1 MYILLTA
8 LNKPP
13 YNSEKRISTAIK
25 KVENYKNVV
34 VVVVVVLE
42 GKQKK
47 YGEGKKERGKV
58 KNCFSW

>member
-13 YNSEKRISTAIK
+13 YNSEKRISTAIR
-25 KVENYKNVV
+25 KVENYQNV

>member
-13 YNSEKRISTAIK
+13 YYSEKRISTAIK
-25 KVENYKNVV
+25 TVETIKNL

-47 YGEGKKERGKV
+47 YEKWERGRV

>member
-1 MYILLTA
+1 MYILLTT

-13 YNSEKRISTAIK
+13 YNSEKRISTAIR
-25 KVENYKNVV
+25 KVENYQNV